1 MLRKYIQLT
10 EDALGQQEINV
21 ISQKIIDYLNANPDK
36 VKDGVRVNLAD
47 MGIDP
52 KQFKSPQIQQLVMA
66 GQVNFRPHGE
76 FTQLPNGRFSYDL
89 PNASASTWFA
99 DPKSNY
105 NYDSN
110 IAKPYDMAR
119 SDRLNANPKTTLGAF
134 GPMDPRLPGWIERTG
149 NKLQINI
156 PTEHITGN
164 LNINA
169 PKDGTRMPTSVAAE
183 RSPQTLANMRST
195 IAHELNHQYNV
206 LQGMDTG
213 KTRRQVDANIDAADI
228 KAKVDAIPPGTD
240 PKTIPDQL
248 VRKAVEYRD
257 ALARLRQQ
265 EPALQKAL
273 TAATRTGDPVATKL
287 ATDQLANLRSQ
298 IADMKTKNSVWNPK
312 VDAKMGTDWDHT
324 YWGTKTELN
333 SRLQQAVE
341 QMAREVKP
349 GLTNEQIVAM
359 IEKSFLDQR
368 ITQEYVDPAKMP
380 KSLPG
385 GEVADKEFR
394 QFIRQGLKTA
404 HPEFQR
410 EAFSSALKNPE
421 YRKLFNNA
429 VKFISQQQTSPV
441 NLASAAGKASWSA
454 KFRAFLTGIPQ
465 AQIQQSLLPS
475 YSGAANIA
483 TIRLQNAG
491 DQFTKSIAAAPKTA
505 LDTAKASAM
514 PAFKAGG
521 WLLMAYAIYSEVSTA
536 VEKYNALDPKTMT
549 RMQYQAEVTK
559 IVTQPIG
566 RFGLGV
572 VAAIFGA
579 ALAGTV
585 AAPTVVGVIPA
596 AIIGAGTGV
605 ATAIAADTVYGD
617 SVEKFIGMLVNRAYG
632 TIDQVQR
639 TVDRIDN
646 RREPTTEP
654 FKPISGT
661 MESLERIRKLSGV

>member
-10 EDALGQQEINV
+10 EDAQGQQEINV
-21 ISQKIIDYLNANPDK
+21 ISQKIVDYLNANPRL
-36 VKDGVRVNLAD
+36 VKDGSRVNLTD

-52 KQFKSPQIQQLVMA
+52 KAFKSPQVQQLVMA
-66 GQVNFRPHGE
+66 GQVNFAPAGE
-76 FTQLPNGRFSYDL
+76 FTKLPNGRFSYDL

-105 NYDSN
+105 NYDPSV
-110 IAKPYDMAR
+110 AKPYDMAR
-119 SDRLNANPKTTLGAF
+119 SDKLNAKPSAPF
-134 GPMDPRLPGWIERTG
+134 GPMDPRLPDWIERTG
-149 NKLQINI
+149 NRLQINI
-156 PTEHITGN
+156 PTEIITGN
-164 LNINA
+164 ANINA
-169 PKDGTRMPTSVAAE
+169 KSGTGYMSNQYAAK
-183 RSPQTLANMRST
+183 RSADALGNMRST

-206 LQGMDTG
+206 LQGMDVG
-213 KTRRQVDANIDAADI
+213 QTRRKVDANIDAAAT

-240 PKTIPDQL
+240 LNSIPDQL
-248 VRKAVEYRD
+248 VRKSVEYRD
-257 ALARLRQQ
+257 ELARLRQQ

-287 ATDQLANLRSQ
+287 ATDQLNNLRAQ
-298 IADMKTKNSVWNPK
+298 INVIKIKNQVWNPK

-429 VKFISQQQTSPV
+429 VKFISQQQSSPV
-441 NLASAAGKASWSA
+441 DLASAAGKASWSA

-465 AQIQQSLLPS
+465 AKIQQSLLPS
-475 YSGAANIA
+475 TWNSIQIGTTRLDAAA
-483 TIRLQNAG
+483 EDFAKQM
-491 DQFTKSIAAAPKTA
+491 AAAPKTA
-505 LDTAKASAM
+505 INTVKATAV

-521 WLLMAYAIYSEVSTA
+521 WLVMGYVIYQEISTA
-536 VEKYNALDPKTMT
+536 VERYKALDPKTMT
-549 RMQYQAEVTK
+549 RMQYQGEVTK
-559 IVTQPIG
+559 IVAQPVA
-566 RFGLGV
+566 RFGLGM
-572 VAAIFGA
+572 VAGVFGA

-585 AAPTVVGVIPA
+585 ASPTVVGVIPA
-596 AIIGAGTGV
+596 AILGFASGFAV
-605 ATAIAADTVYGD
+605 SVAADMKYGN
-617 SVEKFIGMLVNRAYG
+617 SVEAFVAMLVDRAYG
-632 TIDQVQR
+632 TVDQVQQSLNPA
-639 TVDRIDN
+639 T
-646 RREPTTEP
+646 RRNPQPQYQQTGPLREE
-654 FKPISGT
+654 
-661 MESLERIRKLSGV
+661 LERVRKLAGC

>member
-1 MLRKYIQLT
+1 MLQHYIQLVT
-10 EDALGQQEINV
+10 EDALGQQEINL
-21 ISQKIIDYLNANPDK
+21 ISQKIIDYLNANSRL
-36 VKDGVRVNLAD
+36 VKDGSRVNLTD
-47 MGIDP
+47 MGLDP
-52 KQFKSPQIQQLVMA
+52 KQFKSPQIQQLVQA

-105 NYDSN
+105 NYDPS

-119 SDRLNANPKTTLGAF
+119 SDRFNANPKTAPF
-134 GPMDPRLPGWIERTG
+134 GPMDPRLPGWIEKTG
-149 NKLQINI
+149 NRLQINI
-156 PTEHITGN
+156 PTEIITGN

-169 PKDGTRMPTSVAAE
+169 PKDGTRMSTSYAAK
-183 RSPQTLANMRST
+183 RSPESLANMRST

-213 KTRRQVDANIDAADI
+213 KIRRQVDANIDAAAT

-240 PKTIPDQL
+240 LNSIPDQM
-248 VRKAVEYRD
+248 VRKSVEIRD
-257 ALARLRQQ
+257 DLARLRQQ

-287 ATDQLANLRSQ
+287 AQGQLDNLRSR
-298 IADMKTKNSVWNPK
+298 IADMQIKNSVWNPK

-341 QMAREVKP
+341 QMARQVKP

-359 IEKSFLDQR
+359 IEKSFLDQN

-410 EAFSSALKNPE
+410 EAFNSALKNPE

-441 NLASAAGKASWSA
+441 DLASAAGKASWSA
-454 KFRAFLTGIPQ
+454 KFRALLTGIPQ
-465 AQIQQSLLPS
+465 AKIQQSLLPS
-475 YSGAANIA
+475 TWNSVLIGTTRLDAAA
-483 TIRLQNAG
+483 EDFAKQ
-491 DQFTKSIAAAPKTA
+491 IAAAPKTA
-505 LDTAKASAM
+505 INTVKATAV

-521 WLLMAYAIYSEVSTA
+521 WLVMGYVIYQEISTA
-536 VEKYNALDPKTMT
+536 VARYKALDPKTMT
-549 RMQYQAEVTK
+549 RMQYQGEVTK
-559 IVTQPIG
+559 IVTQPIS
-566 RFGLGV
+566 RFGLGM
-572 VAAIFGA
+572 VAGVFGA

-585 AAPTVVGVIPA
+585 ASPTVVGVIPA
-596 AIIGAGTGV
+596 AILGFASGFAV
-605 ATAIAADTVYGD
+605 SVAADMTYGN
-617 SVEKFIGMLVNRAYG
+617 SVEAFVAMLVDRAYG
-632 TIDQVQR
+632 TVDQVQQSLNPA
-639 TVDRIDN
+639 T
-646 RREPTTEP
+646 RRNPQPQYQQTGPVKEE
-654 FKPISGT
+654 
-661 MESLERIRKLSGV
+661 LERIRKLSGV